1 MKVVVTGANGLVGSR
16 LCALLARQGHT
27 VTGMS
32 RGPSRIAQPYVS
44 VELTDATAVKRALD
58 ELKPDAVIN
67 PASMTDVDG
76 CERDPAGAYAANC
89 SAVAT
94 LALETKRLGAHLVH
108 VSTDYVFDGE
118 AGGYSETDVPNP
130 RGVYPITKLMGEQ
143 AVRALAGSWA
153 IARVAVVY
161 GWPPAAR
168 TNFGAWL
175 VGALSLAQPVKL
187 FTDQHVSPT
196 LALSAA
202 EMIAELAERRLPGIW
217 HTAGAS
223 TVNRLEYAHVLCD
236 RFGLPRDTIT
246 PTLLADA
253 KLTSPR
259 PKNSGL
265 NVAKAMAELNAKP
278 LPLEAALDRFHREWR
293 GDAD

>member
-16 LCALLARQGHT
+16 LCALLAEQGHT
-27 VTGMS
+27 VTGLS

-44 VELTDATAVKRALD
+44 VELTDASAVKRALE
-58 ELKPDAVIN
+58 ELEPEAVIN

-76 CERDPAGAYAANC
+76 CERDPAGAFAANC

-94 LALETKRLGAHLVH
+94 LALESKRLGAHLVH

-118 AGGYSETDVPNP
+118 TGGYSETDVPNP
-130 RGVYPITKLMGEQ
+130 RGVYPITKHMGEQ

-175 VGALSLAQPVKL
+175 VRALGAAQPVKL
-187 FTDQHVSPT
+187 FTDQYVSPT

-202 EMIAELAERRLPGIW
+202 EMLAELAERRLPGIW
-217 HTAGAS
+217 HTAGAT
-223 TVNRLEYAHVLCD
+223 TVNRLEFAEALCK
-236 RFGLPRDTIT
+236 RFGFSAETIV
-246 PTLLADA
+246 PSRLAEL
-253 KLTSPR
+253 KLASPR

-265 NVAKAMAELNAKP
+265 NVAKAAAELNAKP
-278 LPLEAALDRFHREWR
+278 LSLEAALDRFHHEWQ
-293 GDAD
+293 GALV